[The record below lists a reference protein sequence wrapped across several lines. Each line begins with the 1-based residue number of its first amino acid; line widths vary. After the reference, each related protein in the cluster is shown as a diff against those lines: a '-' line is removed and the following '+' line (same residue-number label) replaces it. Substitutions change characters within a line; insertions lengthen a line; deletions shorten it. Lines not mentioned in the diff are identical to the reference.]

1 MYSYNRTEPKLLGG
15 GQLKSRR
22 TPTVLPFVE
31 DLSYKALEVY
41 CQLKSR
47 KFERGQST
55 AEYVAVTAVAVT
67 LAVTVIFLTL
77 HSALNDA
84 VDHISNWIEGAA
96 PQDAN
101 QNVP

>member
-1 MYSYNRTEPKLLGG
+1 
-15 GQLKSRR
+15 
-22 TPTVLPFVE
+22 VLPIVE
-31 DLSYKALEVY
+31 NLSYKALEIY
-41 CQLKSR
+41 CQLRSLKSR

-84 VDHISNWIEGAA
+84 VNHISNWIEGAA
-96 PQDAN
+96 PEDAN
-101 QNVP
+101 QNVPPGP

>member
-1 MYSYNRTEPKLLGG
+1 MEPKLLGG
-15 GQLKSRR
+15 GRLESRR
-22 TPTVLPFVE
+22 TPTVLSFFE
-31 DLSYKALEVY
+31 NLGFKTIEVY

-84 VDHISNWIEGAA
+84 VNHISNWIEGSA
-96 PQDAN
+96 PVDAN
-101 QNVP
+101 DNVPLTGP